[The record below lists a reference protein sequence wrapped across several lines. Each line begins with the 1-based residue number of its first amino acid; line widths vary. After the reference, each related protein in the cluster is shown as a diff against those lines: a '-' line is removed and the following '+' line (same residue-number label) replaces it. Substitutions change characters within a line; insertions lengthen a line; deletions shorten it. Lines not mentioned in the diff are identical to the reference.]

1 VLPLCCLVADC
12 DNLLSYP
19 RGLQAE
25 DSRCTI
31 AEPGCER
38 FDVIRDAEEPNK
50 FVFYEVYSSKEAIE
64 AHCRTDHWQKWS
76 AFEKSGG
83 LTNISQTKHSIL
95 VQS

>member
-1 VLPLCCLVADC
+1 MASVLLRV
-12 DNLLSYP
+12 
-19 RGLQAE
+19 RLQEE

-38 FDVIRDAEEPNK
+38 FDVIRSSDPAEPNK
-50 FVFYEVYSSKEAIE
+50 FVFYEVYASQEAIE
-64 AHCRTDHWQKWS
+64 SHCRTEHWKKWD

-83 LTNISQTKHSIL
+83 LKSISPLKHSIL